1 MNLETNE
8 HRNNTFGIVALVL
21 VLDFALKGVKKKKTT
36 QDDIERIGE
45 EQSKKKAFNFN
56 YILARK
62 RNILTFI
69 LLVILFKPIIHY
81 FFSTEY
87 LEITSSD
94 KTYIGANEP
103 TYVLLNG
110 IKISDT
116 IYFHNF
122 KTGKSYFDKSD
133 NNRESLFI
141 GNEIF
146 LKTNQK
152 LPSIFYGKFKWQSST
167 HKRFIQKLKEEV
179 KFKKKPCKLL
189 V

>member
-1 MNLETNE
+1 MNIEIIL
-8 HRNNTFGIVALVL
+8 FGVIAFVL
-21 VLDFALKGVKKKKTT
+21 VLDFALKGVKKKNT
-36 QDDIERIGE
+36 QNDIERIGE
-45 EQSKKKAFNFN
+45 EQSKNKVFNFN

-69 LLVILFKPIIHY
+69 LLVILCKPITHY
-81 FFSTEY
+81 LFFQEY

-110 IKISDT
+110 IKKSDT

-146 LKTNQK
+146 
-152 LPSIFYGKFKWQSST
+152 
-167 HKRFIQKLKEEV
+167 
-179 KFKKKPCKLL
+179 
-189 V
+189 